1 MLSDAPV
8 RHYET
13 TKDHAE
19 SLGAIAFFGEKYGDL
34 VRVLEAGEH
43 SLELCGGT
51 HVHSLGFIGPIK
63 IVSEGSIGANLRRIE
78 ALTGEGA
85 LAHIAEEEQVLRRS
99 AEVLKVSVPEVPDRL
114 EKLVA
119 EVRALR
125 ADLQQAQER
134 GAKDA
139 AADLAATADGPTVVA
154 RVDGFANDALRSLAI
169 ATRDAL
175 GRGIVGLVG
184 LTPDGAKVAVAV
196 AVSKDLV
203 SEGVAANAI
212 AADAARAVGGG
223 TGKQADVAV
232 GGGPKAD
239 AVDDALACLQASVDA
254 AADGI
259 DR

>member
-1 MLSDAPV
+1 
-8 RHYET
+8 
-13 TKDHAE
+13 
-19 SLGAIAFFGEKYGDL
+19 
-34 VRVLEAGEH
+34 
-43 SLELCGGT
+43 
-51 HVHSLGFIGPIK
+51 
-63 IVSEGSIGANLRRIE
+63 
-78 ALTGEGA
+78 
-85 LAHIAEEEQVLRRS
+85 
-99 AEVLKVSVPEVPDRL
+99 VSVPEVPERL

-125 ADLQQAQER
+125 AALAKAQER

-154 RVDGFANDALRSLAI
+154 RVDGFSNDALRSLAI

-175 GRGIVGLVG
+175 GRGVVGLIG
-184 LTPDGAKVAVAV
+184 LTPEDKVAVAV

-203 SEGVAANAI
+203 SEGVAANAV
-212 AADAARAVGGG
+212 AADAARTVGGG

-239 AVDDALACLQASVDA
+239 AVDEALARLQASVEV